1 MEKHLKNAS
10 KRLSNK
16 TCLPAG
22 RGLGVNVMPN
32 YDYECSACGH
42 AFEEFQTMTDA
53 KLSKCPKCGKNKLA
67 RLIGGGS
74 GMIFKGTG
82 FYQTD
87 YKNKPAP
94 TATPA
99 PKTDTKASGASCGG
113 GCACH
118 PS

>member
-1 MEKHLKNAS
+1 
-10 KRLSNK
+10 
-16 TCLPAG
+16 
-22 RGLGVNVMPN
+22 MPN

-42 AFEEFQTMTDA
+42 TFEEFQTMTDK
-53 KLSKCPKCGKNKLA
+53 KLTKCPKCGKQKLS

-87 YKNKPAP
+87 YKNKPSSPAKPEAKPAAAP
-94 TATPA
+94 A
-99 PKTDTKASGASCGG
+99 GGCGG

-118 PS
+118 SA

>member
-1 MEKHLKNAS
+1 
-10 KRLSNK
+10 
-16 TCLPAG
+16 
-22 RGLGVNVMPN
+22 MPN

-42 AFEEFQTMTDA
+42 TFEEFQTMTDK
-53 KLSKCPKCGKNKLA
+53 KLTKCPKCGKQKLA

-87 YKNKPAP
+87 YKKKPSSPAKPEAKPA
-94 TATPA
+94 AAPA
-99 PKTDTKASGASCGG
+99 GGCGG

-118 PS
+118 SA

>member
-1 MEKHLKNAS
+1 
-10 KRLSNK
+10 
-16 TCLPAG
+16 
-22 RGLGVNVMPN
+22 MPN

-42 AFEEFQTMTDA
+42 TFEEFQTMTDK
-53 KLSKCPKCGKNKLA
+53 KLTKCPKCGKQKLA

-87 YKNKPAP
+87 YKNKPSSPAKPEAKPAAAP
-94 TATPA
+94 A
-99 PKTDTKASGASCGG
+99 GGCGG

-118 PS
+118 AA

>member
-1 MEKHLKNAS
+1 
-10 KRLSNK
+10 
-16 TCLPAG
+16 
-22 RGLGVNVMPN
+22 MPN

-42 AFEEFQTMTDA
+42 TFEEFQTMTDK
-53 KLSKCPKCGKNKLA
+53 KLTKCPKCGKQKLA

-87 YKNKPAP
+87 YKNKPSSPAKPEAKPAAAP
-94 TATPA
+94 A
-99 PKTDTKASGASCGG
+99 GGCGG

-118 PS
+118 SA